1 VKLIEI
7 IADTG
12 SADTVS
18 AIGDKYHCRDFRLGA
33 PDENGMQAMR
43 LLVSDDRAQ
52 EVLDTLRHLITAQP
66 YARIIMLPV
75 EVSLPEPQKEQRGE
89 EDAATVVREQL
100 YSSIEKNARLDANF
114 VILVVLSTVVA
125 AIGLVENSVAVVIG
139 AMVLAPLLG
148 PNLALGLG
156 TVLGDLPLIR
166 KSLATTVAGIGIAV
180 LLSAL
185 LAWVWPFED
194 TSPELLARS
203 EVGIASVVLAL
214 ASGAAAAL
222 SVTTGLPSVLV
233 GVMVAVALLPPAATL
248 GIMLGHGHPDLAT
261 GAGLLLAVNIVCVN
275 LACKVVFL
283 AKGIGPLSWS
293 DKGGARRK
301 TLLAIVIWVIT
312 LVLLIVAISGREAL
326 QE

>member
-1 VKLIEI
+1 MKLIEI

-222 SVTTGLPSVLV
+222 SVTTAPTAPLTPRID
-233 GVMVAVALLPPAATL
+233 P
-248 GIMLGHGHPDLAT
+248 
-261 GAGLLLAVNIVCVN
+261 
-275 LACKVVFL
+275 
-283 AKGIGPLSWS
+283 GP
-293 DKGGARRK
+293 
-301 TLLAIVIWVIT
+301 
-312 LVLLIVAISGREAL
+312 
-326 QE
+326 

>member
-1 VKLIEI
+1 MKMIEI

-18 AIGDKYHCRDFRLGA
+18 AIGDKYRCRDFRLGTA
-33 PDENGMQAMR
+33 DENGMQPMR

-52 EVLDTLRHLITAQP
+52 QVLDSLQHLITAQP

-75 EVSLPEPQKEQRGE
+75 EVSLPEAPKEERDE

-100 YSSIEKNARLDANF
+100 YASVEKNARLDANF
-114 VILVVLSTVVA
+114 LILVFLSTVVA

-166 KSLATTVAGIGIAV
+166 KSLVTTVVGIGFAV

-185 LAWVWPFED
+185 LAWLWPFD
-194 TSPELLARS
+194 DNSPELLARS
-203 EVGIASVVLAL
+203 EVGIASVALAL

-248 GIMLGHGHPDLAT
+248 GIMLGHGHPDLAA
-261 GAGLLLAVNIVCVN
+261 GAGLLLAVNVVCIN
-275 LACKVVFL
+275 LACKVIFL
-283 AKGIGPLSWS
+283 AKGISPRSWS
-293 DKGGARRK
+293 DKAGARRK
-301 TLLAIVIWVIT
+301 TIVAIAIWIVT
-312 LVLLIVAISGREAL
+312 LTLLILAISGRATL
-326 QE
+326 

>member
-1 VKLIEI
+1 MKLIEI

-18 AIGDKYHCRDFRLGA
+18 AIGDKYRCRDFRLGA
-33 PDENGMQAMR
+33 PDENGMQSMR

-52 EVLDTLRHLITAQP
+52 AVLDSLRHLITAQP

-75 EVSLPEPQKEQRGE
+75 EVSLPEAPKAERDE
-89 EDAATVVREQL
+89 EDTATVVREQL
-100 YSSIEKNARLDANF
+100 YASIEKNARLDANF
-114 VILVVLSTVVA
+114 LLLVFLSTVVA
-125 AIGLVENSVAVVIG
+125 AIGLVENSVAIVIG

-166 KSLATTVAGIGIAV
+166 KSLVTTVTGIGFAV

-185 LAWVWPFED
+185 LALVWPFDD
-194 TSPELLARS
+194 TGPELLARS
-203 EVGIASVVLAL
+203 EVGIASVALAL

-248 GIMLGHGHPDLAT
+248 GIMLGHGHPDLAI
-261 GAGLLLAVNIVCVN
+261 GAGLLLAVNVVCVN
-275 LACKVVFL
+275 LACKVVFM
-283 AKGIGPLSWS
+283 ARGIGPLAWS
-293 DKGGARRK
+293 DKAGARRK
-301 TLLAIVIWVIT
+301 TLLAIAIWIVT
-312 LVLLIVAISGREAL
+312 LALLIVAILGRDAL
-326 QE
+326 RD

>member
-1 VKLIEI
+1 MKLIEI

-18 AIGDKYHCRDFRLGA
+18 AIGDKYQCRDFRLGE
-33 PDENGMQAMR
+33 PDENGMQPMR
-43 LLVSDDRAQ
+43 ILVGDDKAQ
-52 EVLDTLRHLITAQP
+52 AVLDNLQHLIAAQP
-66 YARIIMLPV
+66 HARIIMLPV
-75 EVSLPEPQKEQRGE
+75 EVCLPEPPQQERTL
-89 EDAATVVREQL
+89 EDSATVVREQL
-100 YSSIEKNARLDANF
+100 YASIARNAQLDANF
-114 VILVVLSTVVA
+114 LILVLLSTVVA

-156 TVLGDLPLIR
+156 TVLGDLRLIR
-166 KSLATTVAGIGIAV
+166 KSLLTMLAGIGLAV
-180 LLSAL
+180 ALSAL
-185 LAWVWPFED
+185 LAVAWPFED

-203 EVGIASVVLAL
+203 RVNIASVALAL

-248 GIMLGHGHPDLAT
+248 GIMLGHGHPGLAMA
-261 GAGLLLAVNIVCVN
+261 AGLLLAVNVVCVN

-283 AKGIGPLSWS
+283 AKGIGPRAWG
-293 DKGGARRK
+293 DKADARRR
-301 TLLAIVIWVIT
+301 TLLSILFWIISLALLMLAIV
-312 LVLLIVAISGREAL
+312 GRDAL
-326 QE
+326 